1 MHNRQVN
8 VCLFVDYAFMMRK
21 SVKSRF
27 SVIRTHSAL
36 VNADASESHLACRKV
51 NYHIVYTTAAEPQP
65 FGCRPYMLGIFR
77 KDIQIRRFL
86 ATAHNI
92 KNFIKLIICQDSQ
105 NRVENLLLHN
115 LIRIPINRF
124 FDYILF

>member
-1 MHNRQVN
+1 MPNRQVN

-21 SVKSRF
+21 SIKSCF
-27 SVIRTHSAL
+27 SVIRT
-36 VNADASESHLACRKV
+36 HLACRKV

-65 FGCRPYMLGIFR
+65 FGCRPYMLSIFR
-77 KDIQIRRFL
+77 KDIQSRRFL
-86 ATAHNI
+86 ADVHNV
-92 KNFIKLIICQDSQ
+92 KNFIKLTICQDSQ